1 MSDVNALPLFSTLHT
16 ESILP
21 ELTRRLDQN
30 RVTLAE
36 LLKQSS
42 YSFDNLV
49 HPLDDLQDNLHNFW
63 ALVSHLNSVVNSE
76 ALRSV
81 YNECLPL
88 LSTYYTEISHNQQ
101 LYAAIESIKQH
112 EYSKLNP
119 AQRKI
124 IDNELRDF
132 KLAGVTL
139 DSAQKA
145 QFAQLVMEL
154 TQLGTQF
161 EENLLDA
168 TNHWQKHVTDASQL
182 AGIPESA
189 LQQARERAAA
199 QQLTG
204 WLLTLEAPCYMAV
217 ISYAQ
222 SRALREEFYRAYVT
236 RASEQGNP
244 AWDNSDVM
252 RAIMT
257 KRFELA
263 RLLGFKNYAEKSL
276 ATKMAKTPQQVL
288 DFLHELVDAA
298 LPRAK
303 QEVAALREFASQHL
317 QLPELAAWDIAYASE
332 KLREHAYDFSEE
344 ALRPYFAEPDVV
356 AGLFLIV
363 KKLFQVE
370 VRPVPNADVWHPDVR
385 CYALYDQHNQLRSYC
400 YFDLYA
406 RKNKRG
412 GAWMDDCR
420 IRRKRRDHSIQL
432 PVAFVT
438 CNFNQPTANAPA
450 LFTHDE
456 VITLFHE
463 FGHALQHMLTTVD
476 YAPVSGIQGVPWDA
490 VEVASQFLEN
500 WAWQKESLDL
510 FARHYQTGEPL
521 PQALFDKLHRA
532 KNFQAAMHLMRQ
544 LEFSLFDFLLH
555 MEFDQANADQI
566 QDILNQVRETVAVV
580 PIPTFNRFQHGFS
593 HIFAGGYAAGY
604 YSYKWAEV
612 MASDAFSLFLENG
625 IFDLTTSTK
634 FLRTILE
641 SGGAEDPAVLFEAYR
656 GRAPSIQAL
665 LVQSGIIEEAP

>member
-1 MSDVNALPLFSTLHT
+1 MTDPNTLPLFSTLRT
-16 ESILP
+16 EDILSQLTQRLT
-21 ELTRRLDQN
+21 ENRASLTRLLDQPHY
-30 RVTLAE
+30 T
-36 LLKQSS
+36 
-42 YSFDNLV
+42 FDNLV
-49 HPLDDLQDNLHNFW
+49 HPLDDLQDNLHNYW
-63 ALVSHLNSVVNSE
+63 ALISHLNNVMNSE

-88 LSTYYTEISHNQQ
+88 LSAYYTEISHNQQ
-101 LYAAIESIKQH
+101 LYAAIEHIKAH
-112 EYSKLNP
+112 EY
-119 AQRKI
+119 AQLSRPQQKI

-132 KLAGVTL
+132 KLAGVAL
-139 DSAQKA
+139 APSQKS

-154 TQLGTQF
+154 TQLSTQF

-168 TNHWQKHVTDASQL
+168 TNDWQKHVTDGALL
-182 AGIPESA
+182 AGLPESA
-189 LQQARERAAA
+189 LQQAQERAAS
-199 QQLTG
+199 QQKTG
-204 WLLTLEAPCYMAV
+204 WIFTLDGP
-217 ISYAQ
+217 SYLAIMTYAE

-244 AWDNSDVM
+244 AWDNTDVM
-252 RAIMT
+252 RSIMT

-276 ATKMAKTPQQVL
+276 ATKMAKTPSEVL
-288 DFLHELVDAA
+288 DFLNQLADAA

-303 QEVAALREFASQHL
+303 REVEELRDYAREHL
-317 QLPELAAWDIAYASE
+317 MLRELAAWDIAFAAE
-332 KLREHAYDFSEE
+332 KLREHAYAFSDE
-344 ALRPYFAEPDVV
+344 ALRPYFAEPNVV
-356 AGLFLIV
+356 SGLFAIV
-363 KKLFQVE
+363 KKLFQVD
-370 VRPVPNADVWHPDVR
+370 VRLVKDADVWHPDVR
-385 CYALYDQHNQLRSYC
+385 CYALYDAGGQLRSYC

-420 IRRKRRDHSIQL
+420 IRRKRRDHTVQL
-432 PVAFVT
+432 PIAFVT

-463 FGHALQHMLTTVD
+463 FGHALQHMLTTID

-510 FARHYQTGEPL
+510 FAHHYQTGAPL
-521 PQALFDKLHRA
+521 PADLFDKMWRA

-544 LEFSLFDFLLH
+544 LEFSLFDFILH
-555 MEFDQANADQI
+555 MEFDKEKTSQI
-566 QDILNQVRETVAVV
+566 QDILNRVRATVSVV
-580 PIPTFNRFQHGFS
+580 PIPAFNRFQHGFS

-625 IFDLTTSTK
+625 IFDLNTSTK
-634 FLRTILE
+634 FLHTILE
-641 SGGAEDPAVLFEAYR
+641 SGGAEDPDVLFKAYR
-656 GRAPSIQAL
+656 GRAPSVTAL
-665 LVQSGIIEEAP
+665 LEQSGIVGDQP